1 MNVLEHNSNTLAS
14 LDEKKANILLD
25 FLDTYDLDEE
35 YYDSPEAIDNGVLG
49 GEIDLEWPDA
59 RDLDYADTM
68 VRYQQLLVRALTIF
82 AQGDKKS
89 LHNANKAFETL
100 VRDARR
106 IKSSRMADIQ
116 KAQEVVSL
124 MDEII
129 QICDTHRK

>member
-1 MNVLEHNSNTLAS
+1 MSVLEQVSNAFAS
-14 LDEKKANILLD
+14 LKEQKANILLD
-25 FLDTYDLDEE
+25 FKDTYDLDEE
-35 YYDSPEAIDNGVLG
+35 YYDSPESIENGVLG
-49 GEIDLEWPDA
+49 GEIDLEWQDA

-68 VRYQQLLVRALTIF
+68 VRYQQLLVRALTTF

-89 LHNANKAFETL
+89 LHTANKAFETL

-106 IKSSRMADIQ
+106 IKSSKMADIQ

-129 QICDTHRK
+129 QTCDMYRK

>member
-1 MNVLEHNSNTLAS
+1 MSELQKASIALATLE
-14 LDEKKANILLD
+14 EKKANILLE
-25 FLDTYDLDEE
+25 FKESYDLDEE
-35 YYDSPEAIDNGVLG
+35 YYDSPESIENGLLG
-49 GEIDLEWPDA
+49 GEIDLEWQDA
-59 RDLDYADTM
+59 RDFDYADSM

-106 IKSSRMADIQ
+106 IKSDKLEDIQ
-116 KAQEVVSL
+116 KAQEVISF

-129 QICDTHRK
+129 QACDSHRK